1 MKVTYIECDRCE
13 NRSDVQTALVFHAVV
28 ITVHVDESRVLTH
41 DADLCDHCMV
51 HVSLSRVHV
60 GRRAMMEAVLQTIR
74 AETTSK

>member
-41 DADLCDHCMV
+41 DADLCDHCM
-51 HVSLSRVHV
+51 
-60 GRRAMMEAVLQTIR
+60 EAVLQTIR